1 MTQQASQVAATND
14 AVIIKVSAAVITACA
29 PAAQQFAK
37 IDPVDD
43 AILIQVTRAGGGAR
57 KSDRDAAI
65 NSSPSGAFIEAC
77 I

>member
-29 PAAQQFAK
+29 PAAQQFTK
-37 IDPVDD
+37 INAVDD
-43 AILIQVTRAGGGAR
+43 AILVQVTHTGGGAR
-57 KSDRDAAI
+57 KSDRDATI